1 MADIISAFFKND
13 DTVSKSDYAKHVQDI
28 LNSGLHV
35 DPNFREFLLQTL
47 VNGELFKKV
56 QSVVGDQKVLARYLG
71 TEFYNKGKGKGTDL
85 FLGPWK
91 SIAKA
96 AVAFAALQSS
106 TASANMPSQLD
117 VSSYPVQRGFM
128 ATLPPLTTIPLVNK
142 TSDYTEQ
149 KPLPSH
155 LDIERLDKENKER
168 VIKYRE
174 QRDTYL
180 KQGTSLPSAP
190 KYDYCASDDKLCGKY
205 PRYIMP
211 QIDDLDKF
219 ITDVNEIGIDMM
231 YSKENITPDKL
242 FSSQSE
248 VSKFGVEKKIKNL
261 EQGKGDKAIIISQD
275 NFVIDGHHRL
285 SALTEEKRLHD
296 PIAVKR
302 INQKRDYIFEAAAAI
317 NVDMAPRAT
326 EWSALY
332 PGSVPV
338 TYNSV
343 SPFAQGY

>member
-47 VNGELFKKV
+47 VNGELFETV
-56 QSVVGDQKVLARYLG
+56 QSVEGDQNVLANYLG
-71 TEFYNKGKGKGTDL
+71 TELYDKGKGKGTDL
-85 FLGPWK
+85 FFGPWK

-106 TASANMPSQLD
+106 TASANMPGQLD
-117 VSSYPVQRGFM
+117 VSSYPVQHGFM
-128 ATLPPLTTIPLVNK
+128 ATLPPLTTIPPMNK
-142 TSDYTEQ
+142 SYYTEQ

-155 LDIERLDKENKER
+155 LDIENLDSESKER
-168 VIKYRE
+168 VIKYRKL
-174 QRDTYL
+174 RDTYL
-180 KQGTSLPSAP
+180 KQGTSVPSAP
-190 KYDYCASDDKLCGKY
+190 EYDFCAKDDKLCGKY

-231 YSKENITPDKL
+231 YSNESITPDKL

-261 EQGKGDKAIIISQD
+261 EKGKGDKAIIISQD
-275 NFVIDGHHRL
+275 NYVIDGHHRL
-285 SALTEEKRLHD
+285 SALTEQKRLHV
-296 PIAVKR
+296 PISVKR
-302 INQKRDYIFEAAAAI
+302 INQKRDYIFEAAAAAD
-317 NVDMAPRAT
+317 VDMAPRAT